1 MFRYPLRLGS
11 RPGTALKAKTTAQSA
26 GRLRYPRHLQTTA
39 TSPAR
44 NAFYSNPSFYYGL
57 AIGATAFG
65 WGLHQAWSPSAA
77 PAEIQYANGVT
88 MLQVCSQFSDC
99 HSGGQDTNL
108 LWLKVTKAA
117 KEIEAILGS
126 GAVSFDEDVIEA
138 HGHSDWSTSNS
149 SGRPVAIV
157 YPNNTKDVSD
167 IAKVCF
173 KHSVPMDLNK
183 RIQSS
188 GLFLPMDP
196 SPTATIGGMVST
208 NCSGTNAF
216 RYGTM
221 KDWVIN
227 VTVVLPDGRIIKT
240 RQRPRKSSAGYNLTS
255 LFVGAEGTLGM
266 ITEITCKLAVL
277 PQETGVAVVSFPSI
291 SDAATAASK
300 LIRSVIQLAA
310 LELMDDVQMGVL
322 NKHGSA
328 AVRRWQF
335 PENPTLFL
343 KFSGTKEG
351 VHGDIAS
358 VKSVIEPFSPSKI
371 LFAANKQEEI
381 DLWSGRKEALWTMTS
396 IKPQGFN
403 IWSTDV
409 AVPISKLAE
418 LIDISKQESDKLG
431 VFASI
436 VGHVGD
442 GNFHQAVMYDA
453 KNEEHVQA
461 VEDCVHKMM
470 DRAVELGGTVSGE
483 HGIGIGKKECLLN
496 ELGVDTIDL
505 MRALKS
511 SVDPKRIMNPGK
523 VFDVPKPV
531 KTVISK

>member
-1 MFRYPLRLGS
+1 MDVVVQ
-11 RPGTALKAKTTAQSA
+11 PGV
-26 GRLRYPRHLQTTA
+26 
-39 TSPAR
+39 
-44 NAFYSNPSFYYGL
+44 N
-57 AIGATAFG
+57 
-65 WGLHQAWSPSAA
+65 W
-77 PAEIQYANGVT
+77 V
-88 MLQVCSQFSDC
+88 
-99 HSGGQDTNL
+99 
-108 LWLKVTKAA
+108 
-117 KEIEAILGS
+117 
-126 GAVSFDEDVIEA
+126 
-138 HGHSDWSTSNS
+138 
-149 SGRPVAIV
+149 
-157 YPNNTKDVSD
+157 
-167 IAKVCF
+167 
-173 KHSVPMDLNK
+173 DLNK

-266 ITEITCKLAVL
+266 ITEITW
-277 PQETGVAVVSFPSI
+277 
-291 SDAATAASK
+291 
-300 LIRSVIQLAA
+300 IQLAA

-351 VHGDIAS
+351 VNGDIAS

-453 KNEEHVQA
+453 NKEEHVQA

-511 SVDPKRIMNPGK
+511 SVDPK
-523 VFDVPKPV
+523 
-531 KTVISK
+531 

>member
-11 RPGTALKAKTTAQSA
+11 RPGTAVKAKTTAQSA
-26 GRLRYPRHLQTTA
+26 GRLRYPRHLRTIA

-57 AIGATAFG
+57 VIGATAFV
-65 WGLHQAWSPSAA
+65 WGLHRAWSPAAA
-77 PAEIQYANGVT
+77 PVEIQYANGAT
-88 MLQVCSQFSDC
+88 MLQAS
-99 HSGGQDTNL
+99 
-108 LWLKVTKAA
+108 

-126 GAVSFDEDVIEA
+126 GVVSFDEDVIEA

-157 YPNNTKDVSD
+157 YPNNTKDVSE
-167 IAKVCF
+167 IAKVCC
-173 KHSVPMDLNK
+173 KYRVPMVPFGAGSSVEGNFSSPYSGICIDFTFMDEVVAFHPEDMDVVVQPGVNWVDLNK

-300 LIRSVIQLAA
+300 LIRSGIQLAA

-358 VKSVIEPFSPSKI
+358 VKSVIEPFSPI
-371 LFAANKQEEI
+371 
-381 DLWSGRKEALWTMTS
+381 
-396 IKPQGFN
+396 
-403 IWSTDV
+403 
-409 AVPISKLAE
+409 PISKLAE

-461 VEDCVHKMM
+461 VEACVHKMM

-496 ELGVDTIDL
+496 ELGVDTINL

-511 SVDPKRIMNPGK
+511 SVDPK
-523 VFDVPKPV
+523 
-531 KTVISK
+531 